1 MTTVRA
7 FAVELTIPDNEAYT
21 TLVTLVRLGLRCR
34 RLERADVWVFD
45 VDERR
50 ADDLEAQIRNIE
62 TILNPNK
69 HALRA
74 LGEPRPRSGEVW
86 VGERD
91 EDAGQPRGAAPRE
104 LQIAGRVLEGVYGC
118 RRYKGWRLWESEA
131 EVASPTV
138 IASAVETL
146 LCNPAFQVAI
156 T

>member
-1 MTTVRA
+1 MTTLRA

-34 RLERADVWVFD
+34 KLERSEVWVFE
-45 VDERR
+45 VDEGR
-50 ADDLEAQIRNIE
+50 ANGLESEVRGIE
-62 TILNPNK
+62 TIFNPNK
-69 HALRA
+69 HALRT
-74 LGEPRPRSGEVW
+74 LVEPRPRAGEVW

-91 EDAGQPRGAAPRE
+91 EDAEQPRAAGVRE
-104 LQIAGRVLEGVYGC
+104 LQLAGRLLAGVYGL

-138 IASAVETL
+138 IAAAVETL
-146 LCNPAFQVAI
+146 LCNPAFQVAL